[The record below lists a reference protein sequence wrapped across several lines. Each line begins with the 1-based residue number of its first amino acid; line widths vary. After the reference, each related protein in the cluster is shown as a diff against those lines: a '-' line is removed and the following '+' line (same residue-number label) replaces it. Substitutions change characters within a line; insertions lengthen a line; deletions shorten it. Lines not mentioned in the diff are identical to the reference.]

1 MSNLLSEAIV
11 DAKALRDAAL
21 KNAETIVI
29 EKYSTEVR
37 DTLEKLLEQPE
48 APPPVELDA
57 DMGPDSEVPVGG
69 EEAAMPPMEEP
80 LDPMAETEEP
90 AEEISEDD
98 IPLGATNGFADLDG
112 KNLGSFPADGQ
123 DVELNI
129 NLGALQESVD
139 ELTAALQE
147 EEEYDIS
154 EENIAAMVAETL
166 GAATKEEL
174 EEVELT
180 VDDPASEQDADD
192 KDMSKL
198 ANLAEEEE
206 EDDPVYDKTGPW
218 SKGGW
223 GHKTDAEHAATA
235 AKRRKTHPGG
245 IPKGTDYDPKKEKP
259 ERYKGSDKRMR
270 SRLGESETE
279 AKNTDMDSL
288 VDAVMERLT
297 VDMGAT
303 LSGWAGRSS
312 ESMRWEIEKALAHRR
327 STDVD
332 EELEDLKKAHEELVF
347 ENNQLTEH
355 NNKYKQATVE
365 LKESLHDVNLSNA
378 RLLYTNR
385 VLRNA
390 SLNERQK
397 DKIVEAISG
406 AGSVAEA
413 RTIYDTLQ
421 STVEAAPK
429 RSPQSLSEA
438 IGRRSTVL
446 RASRK
451 EEPSSD
457 PLQDRMKRLA
467 GIK

>member
-1 MSNLLSEAIV
+1 MSNLLNEAIV

-37 DTLEKLLEQPE
+37 DTLEKLLEQEEGDPM
-48 APPPVELDA
+48 ALDA

-69 EEAAMPPMEEP
+69 EEMGLPAMEEP
-80 LDPMAETEEP
+80 LEEGDPSG
-90 AEEISEDD
+90 EEISEDE
-98 IPLGATNGFADLDG
+98 IPLGATNDFAELNG
-112 KNLGSFPADGQ
+112 KNLDSFPADGQ
-123 DVELNI
+123 DVELSI
-129 NLGALQESVD
+129 NLGALQESVN

-279 AKNTDMDSL
+279 AKNTDMGAL
-288 VDAVMERLT
+288 VDAVMEKLT

-312 ESMRWEIEKALAHRR
+312 ESMKWEMQKDLAHRR
-327 STDVD
+327 STDVE
-332 EELEDLKKAHEELVF
+332 EELKDLKKAHEDLVF
-347 ENNQLTEH
+347 ENNQVAEQ
-355 NNKYKQATVE
+355 NNKYKQATQE

-397 DKIVEAISG
+397 NKIVEAISG

-421 STVEAAPK
+421 STVEATPNK

-446 RASRK
+446 RATRK

>member
-11 DAKALRDAAL
+11 DAKALRNAAL

-69 EEAAMPPMEEP
+69 EEVAMPPMEEP

-180 VDDPASEQDADD
+180 VNDPAQEQDADD
-192 KDMSKL
+192 KDMKGL

-206 EDDPVYDKTGPW
+206 EDP
-218 SKGGW
+218 
-223 GHKTDAEHAATA
+223 
-235 AKRRKTHPGG
+235 
-245 IPKGTDYDPKKEKP
+245 
-259 ERYKGSDKRMR
+259 
-270 SRLGESETE
+270 E

-332 EELEDLKKAHEELVF
+332 EELKDLKKAHEELVF

-446 RASRK
+446 RASR
-451 EEPSSD
+451 EEKPSSD